1 MSKIAFLKKLIAGFD
16 PESQWSKVDPT
27 LPSNP
32 LGELTKT
39 SSPSHVPEAGPDDIQ
54 KAKGLLMHKK
64 FMKDAADSEREETA
78 KSEKFAK
85 LLALLAGGAIAAK
98 SASGEEE
105 E

>member
-32 LGELTKT
+32 LGEFTKT
-39 SSPSHVPEAGPDDIQ
+39 SSPSHVPEVGPDEIQ
-54 KAKGLLMHKK
+54 KAKGLLMRKK
-64 FMKDAADSEREETA
+64 FMEDAADTERADTA
-78 KSEKFAK
+78 SNEKFAK
-85 LLALLAGGAIAAK
+85 ILALLAGGAIAAK
-98 SASGEEE
+98 SASSEEE